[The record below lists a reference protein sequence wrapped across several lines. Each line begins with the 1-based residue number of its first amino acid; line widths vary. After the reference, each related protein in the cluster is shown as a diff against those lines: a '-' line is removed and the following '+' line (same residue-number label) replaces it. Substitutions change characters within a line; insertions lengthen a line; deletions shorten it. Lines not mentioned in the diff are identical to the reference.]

1 MKRFMMIAV
10 VLGGLM
16 VATASNAKADH
27 RSGGGGKSRF
37 AISVSHSSGFNNS
50 GSSFGRRYHAQSSN
64 FPVNGGGYYNGGGF
78 YGGGYRT
85 NGVYGGGYY
94 GGGYGTYGFYGG
106 GIYGGGY
113 GTGIYYP
120 IFAVPIYVG
129 GFNGHN
135 IGHHGGF
142 DAHRHCP

>member
-16 VATASNAKADH
+16 VASASDAKADH
-27 RSGGGGKSRF
+27 RSRGGGKSRF
-37 AISVSHSSGFNNS
+37 AISVSHSSGFTNS
-50 GSSFGRRYHAQSSN
+50 GSSFGRRYRPQSSGY
-64 FPVNGGGYYNGGGF
+64 PVSGGGYY
-78 YGGGYRT
+78 GGGYGT
-85 NGVYGGGYY
+85 NGGYGGGYY
-94 GGGYGTYGFYGG
+94 GGGYGTYGVYGG

-113 GTGIYYP
+113 GCGIYYP

-129 GFNGHN
+129 GFDGHS

-142 DAHRHCP
+142 DAHRQSP